1 MNRDNTLE
9 KLGLLTLAAISTLA
23 LAVISVMALKTNAL
37 DPNASTLIGV
47 IAGGLI
53 AIGKDIVQA
62 IRGYAMGAQL
72 SKVTDQL
79 AASGP
84 STPTPPATE
93 TAIEGAQ
100 QATDAAQ
107 DATDALKGDGK

>member
-53 AIGKDIVQA
+53 AVSKDIISA

-84 STPTPPATE
+84 ATPTPEQPAPKN
-93 TAIEGAQ
+93 AVDGAQ

-107 DATDALKGDGK
+107 DATDALKGE